1 MLDDR
6 YAPSNTYVRG
16 VERLMEALGQL
27 SAARELTQIQ
37 AIVPAAAR
45 ELVGSDGAAL
55 LLREGKLCFCAA
67 EDAIAPLWAGTRF
80 PIEASVSGWSM
91 LNRAVVAIED
101 VYEDRRV
108 PHAAFRPT
116 FVKSLLMVPIRSRD
130 PIGAIGSYWADG
142 HVATDSEIKLLQA
155 LAEATSVAWSN
166 LAMRDDLEQRVLA
179 RTAALERVNSEIHHL
194 SMTDELTGLL
204 NRRGFFGAAD
214 QRLAEA
220 RLAGN
225 DCIVAFVD
233 IDGLKQVN
241 DTYGHMAGDAMI
253 AHLADSLRSVVR
265 EGDLIARLGGDEF
278 CTLVIAPP
286 EGGTDLAAR
295 LRERLDR
302 LNESGA
308 LEFTLSASVGL
319 VSTAEVP
326 GASVDEL
333 LLQADQ
339 RMYTHKRARRPLP

>member
-16 VERLMEALGQL
+16 VERLMEALEQL
-27 SAARELTQIQ
+27 SAARDLTQIQ
-37 AIVPAAAR
+37 AIVPAVAR
-45 ELVGSDGAAL
+45 ELVGSDGATL
-55 LLREGKLCFCAA
+55 LLREGKQGLCVA
-67 EDAIAPLWAGTRF
+67 EDAIAPLWTGTRF
-80 PIEASVSGWSM
+80 PIEGSVSGWSM

-101 VYEDRRV
+101 VYEDQRV

-179 RTAALERVNSEIHHL
+179 RTAALERANSEIHHL

-204 NRRGFFGAAD
+204 NRRGFFDAAD

-220 RLAGN
+220 RVAGN
-225 DCIVAFVD
+225 DCLVAFVD

-339 RMYTHKRARRPLP
+339 RMYTHKRARRPRP